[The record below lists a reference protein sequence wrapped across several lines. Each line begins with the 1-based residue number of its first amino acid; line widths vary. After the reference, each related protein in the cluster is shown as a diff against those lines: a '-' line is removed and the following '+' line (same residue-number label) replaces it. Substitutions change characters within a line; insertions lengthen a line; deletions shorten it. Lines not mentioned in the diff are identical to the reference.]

1 MARLKAIAVLLVF
14 CSQALLFP
22 LVGTAR
28 FALQAQSGSKFVL
41 EDGTPIKLRLSR
53 TISSA
58 DETVGNQVDLEVVE
72 ELQIGNKIVIPK
84 GSVALGT
91 VTDVQAKRRMGR
103 GGKLDVNIDTVRLA
117 NGQKAALRAVKNG
130 KGGSHTG
137 AMTGAIVATSLVL
150 WPAAPLFLLMHGKD
164 ITIPK
169 GTQITAYVEG
179 NMNLDAR
186 AFHTEAGQDNPV
198 AVSIRDEGEGAGAG
212 LANIAISSTPA
223 GAEILLDQS
232 FVGNTP
238 SSLSVTAGEHLISVK
253 KMGYQDWDRKIRVS
267 GGNVNLA
274 AELVKS
280 SDVPVAAPS
289 TKPTATT
296 LLVQES
302 LNPNKINRREN
313 ARSTVSV
320 STPSGWIGVST
331 KRAIAGGAIITSLVP
346 QGPAAIAG
354 LRVGDTILKLNGNLI
369 SDEDLESQITSYK
382 AGSKVAVTY
391 MRDSWASI
399 AMITVGTETL

>member
-1 MARLKAIAVLLVF
+1 MAQMKAIAVLIVF
-14 CSQALLFP
+14 CSHVLVFP
-22 LVGTAR
+22 VFVTAHP
-28 FALQAQSGSKFVL
+28 ASQAQSGNRLVL

-117 NGQKAALRAVKNG
+117 NGQKAALRAVKNS

-186 AFHTEAGQDNPV
+186 AFHTQAGQDDAV
-198 AVSIRDEGEGAGAG
+198 TVSIRDDGAG

-223 GAEILLDQS
+223 GAEISMDQS

-238 SSLSVTAGEHLISVK
+238 SSLSVMPGEHLVSVN
-253 KMGYQDWDRKIRVS
+253 KMGYQDWERKIRVS

-274 AELVKS
+274 AELLKT

-289 TKPTATT
+289 TKSAATT
-296 LLVQES
+296 IMVQGS
-302 LNPNKINRREN
+302 ANPAKIGHREN
-313 ARSTVSV
+313 SQSTISV
-320 STPSGWIGVST
+320 PTEHGWIGVST
-331 KRAIAGGAIITSLVP
+331 KRANARGAMITSLVP
-346 QGPAAIAG
+346 QGPAAAAG
-354 LRVGDTILKLNGNLI
+354 LRVGDTILKLNGNPI
-369 SDEDLESQITSYK
+369 SDEDLESQITSYQS
-382 AGSKVAVTY
+382 GSNVAITY
-391 MRDSWASI
+391 MRESWASI
-399 AMITVGTETL
+399 VMVTVGVEKL

>member
-1 MARLKAIAVLLVF
+1 MAQMKAIAVLVVF
-14 CSQALLFP
+14 CSQVLLFP
-22 LVGTAR
+22 IFLTAHP
-28 FALQAQSGSKFVL
+28 ASQAQSGNRLVL

-58 DETVGNQVDLEVVE
+58 DETVGNQIDLEVVE

-117 NGQKAALRAVKNG
+117 NGQKAALRAVKNS
-130 KGGSHTG
+130 KGGGHTG
-137 AMTGAIVATSLVL
+137 AMTGAIVATSLIL

-164 ITIPK
+164 ITVPK

-186 AFHTEAGQDNPV
+186 AFHTDAWQDNAV
-198 AVSIRDEGEGAGAG
+198 AVSIRDDGAG

-223 GAEILLDQS
+223 GAEISLDQS

-238 SSLSVTAGEHLISVK
+238 SSLSVTPGEHFISVK
-253 KMGYQDWDRKIRVS
+253 KMGYQDWERKIRVS

-289 TKPTATT
+289 TKSAATT

-313 ARSTVSV
+313 AQSAVSV
-320 STPSGWIGVST
+320 STPPGWIGVST
-331 KRAIAGGAIITSLVP
+331 KRANAGGAIITSLVP
-346 QGPAAIAG
+346 QGPAAAAG

-382 AGSKVAVTY
+382 SGSNVAVTY
-391 MRDSWASI
+391 MRGSWASI
-399 AMITVGTETL
+399 VMITVGAETL